1 MSTSA
6 YTPPYKYSAVYRHM
20 SARIT
25 PVSSASYT
33 CEGEAGVGGG
43 FAGARRRRV
52 RRILPRRE
60 SLRARLQVVVL
71 SRLRD

>member
-43 FAGARRRRV
+43 FAEFFRGGNHCAR
-52 RRILPRRE
+52 
-60 SLRARLQVVVL
+60 ACK
-71 SRLRD
+71 